1 MIALKILGCVLAII
15 VGVFLLLCLIT
26 IAASFLAAPG
36 RTYEKDSRF
45 YRFLLNFWIAFAMWA
60 GRIHIQ
66 TSGLSCVPKTGP
78 FLLVGNHLSAFDPII
93 ALHVLRDRKLSFIS
107 KEENFHVPFFGRI
120 MRKCCFLPIDRQDP
134 REAIHTVNQAADLL
148 RRHEVSMGVYPEGT
162 RNTTNEPLLPFH
174 NGVIRIARKAD
185 VPILVVTAQGTHD
198 IQHNFPFKKSRVSL
212 HFLALI
218 PTEKIRTTNTADL
231 CQEIRTLME
240 KDLRSDMQR

>member
-26 IAASFLAAPG
+26 IAASFLVDPG
-36 RTYEKDSRF
+36 RTYEKDSPF

-66 TSGLSCVPKTGP
+66 TSGLSCVPETGP

-120 MRKCCFLPIDRQDP
+120 MRKCCFLQWM
-134 REAIHTVNQAADLL
+134 
-148 RRHEVSMGVYPEGT
+148 S
-162 RNTTNEPLLPFH
+162 LPGRFS
-174 NGVIRIARKAD
+174 IAS
-185 VPILVVTAQGTHD
+185 LFSAQ
-198 IQHNFPFKKSRVSL
+198 S
-212 HFLALI
+212 
-218 PTEKIRTTNTADL
+218 
-231 CQEIRTLME
+231 
-240 KDLRSDMQR
+240 